1 MNALVSNS
9 SLIGFLPAMKPLGG
23 PLTVHISQLST
34 NSETVRS
41 IAPQISNEAV
51 GGDFMCRVKIDSST
65 DAWVATVKTKDF
77 QAVLHSAIEAKD
89 ADIWRLKAVALW
101 LKTRLDYQAIHTA
114 YLMGSMEEDEF
125 VAEAEKYSTEYK
137 HLDPRQIVTEI
148 VECSRLLNFELSAAD
163 YADFL
168 GVEVDSVLNVANK
181 LGSDAKRILL
191 AGSAHES

>member
-23 PLTVHISQLST
+23 HLTVHISQLST

-51 GGDFMCRVKIDSST
+51 SGDFMCRVKIDSST

-89 ADIWRLKAVALW
+89 TDIWRLKAVALW

-137 HLDPRQIVTEI
+137 HLDSRQIVTEI
-148 VECSRLLNFELSAAD
+148 VECSRLLNLI
-163 YADFL
+163 
-168 GVEVDSVLNVANK
+168 NQN
-181 LGSDAKRILL
+181 
-191 AGSAHES
+191 